1 MLHNPDLNPPTSR
14 NLNGECEGGGNL
26 AQTVFFYPQAALPLY
41 TQAFVVV
48 SCSSVSGT
56 LSPFFVPRAGV
67 RSKQQGAA
75 LRYYNMCIVV
85 FLSVWVG
92 STTLR

>member
-1 MLHNPDLNPPTSR
+1 MR
-14 NLNGECEGGGNL
+14 GGGGGGGNL

-56 LSPFFVPRAGV
+56 LSPFFVPGAGV
-67 RSKQQGAA
+67 RSKQQGASP
-75 LRYYNMCIVV
+75 RYYNRCIVV
-85 FLSVWVG
+85 FLSVWAG
-92 STTLR
+92 STTLH